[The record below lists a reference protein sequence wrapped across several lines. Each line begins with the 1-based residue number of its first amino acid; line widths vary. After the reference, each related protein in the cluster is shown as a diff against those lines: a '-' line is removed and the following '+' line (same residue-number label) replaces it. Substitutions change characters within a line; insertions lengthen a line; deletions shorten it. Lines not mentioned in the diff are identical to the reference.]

1 MSAQPG
7 TVPNPSAPTSATF
20 RQHKVRVLLV
30 DDQPM
35 IGEAVRRMLAPEADI
50 EFHYCSDP
58 TQAIAQANEI
68 TPTVILQDLVM
79 PQLDGLTLVKFTRAN
94 QATRETPLIVLSTK
108 EEAKVKAEAFALGA
122 NDYLVKLPDRIELV
136 ARIRYHSKGYINLL
150 QRNEAY
156 EALAASRKILADD
169 VDRAAKY
176 VLSLLPKNLAGKVD
190 TDWRYVPSTELAG
203 DTFGYHWLDD
213 EHFAAYLL
221 DVCGHGVGAA
231 LLSVSALNVLRSQ
244 SLPNVDF
251 RHPSEVLA
259 GLNEAFKMEEQN
271 DMYFTIWY
279 GVYNP
284 TQRQITFSG
293 GGHPPAL
300 LLTGPSP
307 AEVKLQTLEAQGPMI
322 GAFEGQQFESLTV
335 PVGTAAKL
343 FIFSDGV
350 YEIGKPDGNMWDW
363 DDFLALMSKP
373 SDPDVQDMDRLL
385 EYVRKLHGNSTLDDD
400 FTIIEAR
407 FNP

>member
-1 MSAQPG
+1 MNSEAGQAG
-7 TVPNPSAPTSATF
+7 PTAAML
-20 RQHKVRVLLV
+20 REHKVRVLLV

-35 IGEAVRRMLAPEADI
+35 IGEAVRRMLAPEEDI
-50 EFHYCSDP
+50 EFYYVSDP
-58 TQAIAQANEI
+58 TEAVTKATELA
-68 TPTVILQDLVM
+68 PTVILQDLVM
-79 PQLDGLTLVKFTRAN
+79 PQIDGLTLVKFLRAN
-94 QATRETPLIVLSTK
+94 KPTRETPLIVLSTK

-156 EALAASRKILADD
+156 EALAASRKMLADD

-176 VLSLLPKNLAGKVD
+176 VLSLLPPPLKGKVEA
-190 TDWRYVPSTELAG
+190 DWRYIPSTELAG
-203 DTFGYHWLDD
+203 DTFGYHWLDE

-244 SLPNVDF
+244 SLPKVNF
-251 RHPSEVLA
+251 RNPGEVLG

-279 GVYNP
+279 GVYQP
-284 TQRQITFSG
+284 AKREIVYAA

-300 LLTGPSP
+300 LLTGP
-307 AEVKLQTLEAQGPMI
+307 EGGRVQMHELESQGPMI
-322 GAFEGQQFESLTV
+322 GAFDEQKFEPQTV
-335 PVGTAAKL
+335 KLDAEAKL

-350 YEIGKPDGNMWDW
+350 YEIGKPDGNMWEW
-363 DDFLALMSKP
+363 EDFRALMAKP
-373 SDPDVQDMDRLL
+373 AGDGAGDMDRLL
-385 EYVRKLHGNSTLDDD
+385 EHVRGLHGAVSLDDD
-400 FTIIEAR
+400 FTIIEVR
-407 FNP
+407 FNV